1 MVGSSHPTM
10 TSQRFPKRLR
20 LLSAKEFERVFAAR
34 TSVSDSWFVLYADA
48 NSVGHA
54 RLGLTVPRRV
64 GGAVERNRWKRL
76 LREAFR
82 LTQHELPAIDYVCV
96 PRSASPPDLSQL
108 MESFQ
113 ILAERLERKLHSRK
127 KAEQPNGAAQSGER
141 SSPAIEPSL

>member
-1 MVGSSHPTM
+1 M

-34 TSVSDSWFVLYADA
+34 TSVSDSWFVLYGDA

-82 LTQHELPAIDYVCV
+82 LSQHELPAIDYVCV
-96 PRSASPPDLSQL
+96 PRSNSAPQLRQL
-108 MESFQ
+108 MESFPA
-113 ILAERLERKLHSRK
+113 LACRLERKLQSKRK
-127 KAEQPNGAAQSGER
+127 AAQSSASAPSGER
-141 SSPAIEPSL
+141 SSPAIEPSV

>member
-1 MVGSSHPTM
+1 MP
-10 TSQRFPKRLR
+10 SQRFPKRMR

-34 TSVSDSWFVLYADA
+34 TSVSDSWFVLYGDT

-64 GGAVERNRWKRL
+64 GGAVLRNRWKRL

-82 LTQHELPAIDYVCV
+82 IRQNDLPAIDYVCV
-96 PRSASPPDLSQL
+96 PRSNSAPQL
-108 MESFQ
+108 QQLTES
-113 ILAERLERKLHSRK
+113 IPMLACRLQRKLQSRRK
-127 KAEQPNGAAQSGER
+127 AAQPDGSAPSGER